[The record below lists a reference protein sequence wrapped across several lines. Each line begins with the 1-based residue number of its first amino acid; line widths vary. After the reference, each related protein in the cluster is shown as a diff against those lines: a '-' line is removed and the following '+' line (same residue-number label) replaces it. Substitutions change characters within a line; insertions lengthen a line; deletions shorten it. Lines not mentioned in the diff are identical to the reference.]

1 MMPDDRMTWVVGGPQ
16 GSGVDS
22 AATIYARAVAEGKL
36 FVHGEREYYS
46 NIKGEHSYYTV
57 IASHKRI
64 RSRLSS
70 IHILA
75 TFEEETIAK
84 HAFEVL
90 PGGAIIY
97 DPMNESTLLKNI
109 PTLEDKVRAD
119 IELKLGKKDVNIK
132 DVLSFAKSSG
142 VKLVPIP
149 YNDLIAETAKRL
161 GIDSSKLLRAVN
173 VMAVSA
179 SLSLLKYPAKHVETA
194 ISSVFRG
201 KESVI
206 AENVE
211 ASRTAYDYASKF
223 KDGIPFTLNDT
234 VEDDPKPML
243 LLQGTQAVAL
253 GKMAAGGRFQSYYPI
268 TPASDE
274 SFFLEEYETFGMGRD
289 SKDYMVVVQSEDE
302 IAAVTMAI
310 GASLAGVR
318 ASTATSGPG
327 FSLMMEGIGWAGIN
341 EVPLVITLY
350 QRGGPST
357 GLPTRSEQADLLF
370 ALNAGH
376 GELPRIVL
384 ASGDIEE
391 CFYDAGKAFNY
402 AERYQL
408 PVIHLID
415 KQIAN
420 STSTVP
426 LFDLSK
432 VSIDRGKLFI
442 NGNGGYKR
450 FQFTEDG
457 ISPRS
462 FLGQEGGVSWYTG
475 DEHDENGHITEE
487 PWTRRKMM
495 EKRMGKL
502 EIAAREIPVGDKIH
516 YYGPSNPD
524 LLLVGWGGTK
534 GPALV
539 LLDLMTAEGRSVAF
553 LQVRLM
559 SPFASEEVAKI
570 IDSARE
576 VIAVESNYSAQL
588 KQLIAQKTGKMIK
601 REIVKYTG
609 RPIAL
614 DELHEAVVRMMNDKS
629 VKREVLMNGA

>member
-211 ASRTAYDYASKF
+211 
-223 KDGIPFTLNDT
+223 
-234 VEDDPKPML
+234 DDPKPML

-376 GELPRIVL
+376 GEL
-384 ASGDIEE
+384 
-391 CFYDAGKAFNY
+391 
-402 AERYQL
+402 
-408 PVIHLID
+408 
-415 KQIAN
+415 
-420 STSTVP
+420 
-426 LFDLSK
+426 
-432 VSIDRGKLFI
+432 
-442 NGNGGYKR
+442 
-450 FQFTEDG
+450 
-457 ISPRS
+457 
-462 FLGQEGGVSWYTG
+462 
-475 DEHDENGHITEE
+475 
-487 PWTRRKMM
+487 
-495 EKRMGKL
+495 
-502 EIAAREIPVGDKIH
+502 
-516 YYGPSNPD
+516 
-524 LLLVGWGGTK
+524 
-534 GPALV
+534 
-539 LLDLMTAEGRSVAF
+539 
-553 LQVRLM
+553 
-559 SPFASEEVAKI
+559 
-570 IDSARE
+570 
-576 VIAVESNYSAQL
+576 
-588 KQLIAQKTGKMIK
+588 
-601 REIVKYTG
+601 
-609 RPIAL
+609 
-614 DELHEAVVRMMNDKS
+614 
-629 VKREVLMNGA
+629 

>member
-1 MMPDDRMTWVVGGPQ
+1 MLDDRLSWVVGGPQ

-22 AATIYARAVAEGKL
+22 AATIYARSVAEGKL
-36 FVHGEREYYS
+36 FIHGEREYYS

-57 IASHKRI
+57 ISSHRKI
-64 RSRLSS
+64 RSRLSV
-70 IHILA
+70 IHVLA

-97 DPMNESTLLKNI
+97 DPMNEATLLKNI
-109 PTLEDKVRAD
+109 PTLEEKVRKD
-119 IELKLGKKDVNIK
+119 IEAKIGKNDVSIK
-132 DVLSFAKSSG
+132 DVLTFASSSG
-142 VKLVPIP
+142 VRLVPIP
-149 YNDLIAETAKRL
+149 YNDLIAETAKKL
-161 GIDSSKLLRAVN
+161 GADPGRLLRAVN
-173 VMAVSA
+173 VMSVSA
-179 SLSLLKYPAKHVETA
+179 SLALLKYPAKHIETA
-194 ISSVFRG
+194 IASVFRG

-206 AENVE
+206 SENIE
-211 ASRTAYDYASKF
+211 ASRTAYEYASRF
-223 KDGIPFTLNDT
+223 RDGIAYTLNDRA
-234 VEDDPKPML
+234 EDDPQQML

-253 GKMAAGGRFQSYYPI
+253 GKIAAGGRFQSYYPI

-274 SFFLEEYETFGMGRD
+274 SFFLEEYETLGMGKD
-289 SKDYMVVVQSEDE
+289 SKDYLVVIQSEDE

-370 ALNAGH
+370 ALNSGH

-384 ASGDIEE
+384 SSGDIEE

-402 AERYQL
+402 AERYQV

-420 STSTVP
+420 STATVP
-426 LFDLSK
+426 MFDLSK
-432 VSIDRGKLFI
+432 VKIDRGKLFV

-450 FQFTEDG
+450 FQFTDDG

-475 DEHDENGHITEE
+475 DEHDEMGHITEE

-495 EKRMGKL
+495 DKRMGKL
-502 EIAAREIPVGDKIH
+502 EIAAKEIPLNDKLH
-516 YYGPSNPD
+516 YYGPSSPD

-534 GPALV
+534 GPV
-539 LLDLMTAEGRSVAF
+539 LDLLEVMKDEGYSVAF

-559 SPFASEEVAKI
+559 SPFPSQEVSKILESAK
-570 IDSARE
+570 D

-609 RPIAL
+609 RPMAL
-614 DELHEAVVRMMNDKS
+614 DELHEAVIRMMKDEKLT
-629 VKREVLMNGA
+629 REVLMSGA